1 METKENKSTD
11 TENNV
16 NKYAVIDTLSAFRQL
31 DMIRKNKSMSV
42 AEISLK
48 LNIQKSAYYR
58 YCSEYTSQKA
68 SQPSMSIIRK
78 YAALFDY
85 DVNMYL
91 SKKIC

>member
-85 DVNMYL
+85 DVN
-91 SKKIC
+91 I